1 MLVAATTASLSQ
13 PTATPITLLNMP
25 AVIVIADPPR
35 PVQPSAAVIV
45 VLAPITAISAASASD
60 RA

>member
-13 PTATPITLLNMP
+13 ATARLIAPLNMP

-35 PVQPSAAVIV
+35 PVHPSAAVIV